1 MPEQCKRPPHVP
13 QSDCCAGP
21 RLRFNPRQIILRA
34 RQNHLQE
41 KYAAKVRENFTAD
54 TLKELEG
61 IFVAFVADKLL
72 PKDATEAAKA
82 APWGAVQQLPNLG
95 TLLRDNAKF
104 KMHHEAAVRRHAMK
118 SRRACLHAN

>member
-1 MPEQCKRPPHVP
+1 
-13 QSDCCAGP
+13 
-21 RLRFNPRQIILRA
+21 
-34 RQNHLQE
+34 
-41 KYAAKVRENFTAD
+41 VRENFTAD

-82 APWGAVQQLPNLG
+82 APWAAVQQLPNLV

-104 KMHHEAAVRRHAMK
+104 KMHHEAAVRRHAVK
-118 SRRACLHAN
+118 SQRACLHAN